1 MFPLDFPGQA
11 RALALRG
18 LSQSES
24 NLNKFESSWATVFH
38 TFPFCQPSL
47 IILIISPRYLTTS
60 SAKLN
65 FLWGRKHFSPDF
77 TKHNVVKDVKAG
89 SQRSCRVS
97 KLVVLIKQQ
106 SCVTVQ
112 SCVIEL
118 EKLQSTTYQNQVLV
132 LVIELILFSSGC
144 TWECAKHAKVR
155 STFKVKHNTA
165 SFF

>member
-1 MFPLDFPGQA
+1 MFPLDFPDQA
-11 RALALRG
+11 RALRG

-77 TKHNVVKDVKAG
+77 TKHNVVEDVKAG
-89 SQRSCRVS
+89 SQRSSRVS
-97 KLVVLIKQQ
+97 KLVFLIKQQ
-106 SCVTVQ
+106 SCATVH
-112 SCVIEL
+112 SYVIGL

>member
-1 MFPLDFPGQA
+1 MLPLDFPDQA
-11 RALALRG
+11 RALRG

-77 TKHNVVKDVKAG
+77 TKHNVEDVKAG
-89 SQRSCRVS
+89 SQRSSRVS

-106 SCVTVQ
+106 SCATVQ

-118 EKLQSTTYQNQVLV
+118 EKLQSTTYPNQVLV
-132 LVIELILFSSGC
+132 QVIELILFSSRC
-144 TWECAKHAKVR
+144 TWECAKHA
-155 STFKVKHNTA
+155 
-165 SFF
+165 

>member
-1 MFPLDFPGQA
+1 MFPLDFPDQA
-11 RALALRG
+11 RALRG

-24 NLNKFESSWATVFH
+24 NLNKFESSWATVSH

-60 SAKLN
+60 SAKQN

-77 TKHNVVKDVKAG
+77 TKPNVVEDVKAG
-89 SQRSCRVS
+89 SQRSSRAS
-97 KLVVLIKQQ
+97 KFVVVIKQQ
-106 SCVTVQ
+106 SCAIVQ

-118 EKLQSTTYQNQVLV
+118 EKLQSTTYPNQVLV
-132 LVIELILFSSGC
+132 LVIELILFSSRC

-155 STFKVKHNTA
+155 STFKVKHN
-165 SFF
+165 